1 MTASRGTAR
10 ESQPSSGDVLAGRF
24 RLGARVEQF
33 GATEVF
39 EGIDAS
45 NSSNVLLR
53 SLRLDGFP
61 SGLPIRL
68 AHEAAVLARLNHPH
82 LVPLVF
88 QGREEGRFWLVTR
101 QPEDGVT
108 LKARLQA
115 GPLSTMDAI
124 STCLGVL
131 AGLAELHRHG
141 ILHTGIQPSDII
153 CIKQDA
159 GTTSLLS
166 WPGALE
172 LLLCES
178 SSATALLDVSR
189 YSAPERSQI
198 ICGEVSESSDLYSV
212 GCLLFHSLVGHPPY
226 DGADLNQLLWHQAT
240 QPLRGPRELGVD
252 VPRALDELLQRLLAR
267 EVHARYQTAEAV
279 RHDLEN
285 LLAGLRAGIADPD
298 LTIGAHDHRGSL
310 ARPAFVARQAE
321 VAILDKQIELTRAG
335 APQLTVV
342 EGQSGYGKTR
352 LLSEFAVRCTKAGL
366 WVFEGRA
373 TPDVGQPFQLFEG
386 VAASFLSAAQSQPRL
401 ADHVNARLQG
411 QTADLIAA
419 LPTLAR
425 VLRSE
430 ETEGPPVVAG
440 ESRLLAAMADFLD
453 ALGTSEHPAVV
464 ILDDVQWADDLLYR
478 MMLRWQVLQAQRP
491 GEKRYV
497 QLVVAYR
504 SDEVS
509 ETNPLRRIEPGVR
522 IGVGPLKDS
531 EILRLLESMAGPLP
545 PPAVEVVT
553 RLADGSPFMASAIL
567 HGLVESRALISESQT
582 WKVDLKALD
591 VVRSSRHAAAFLARR
606 LSQLDPV
613 TLAFLE
619 AGALLG
625 SEFSLEMAVT
635 LSELPTTD
643 ALNAANDARQR
654 HLLWW
659 NWNDVCA
666 FVHDKIRETL
676 LERQAPEKKTQLHS
690 RAADHLLKQA
700 VVPHAELAIH
710 LDAAGRSEEA
720 LQHALVA
727 AADAREQH
735 ALELSENLFRIA
747 ERAAVQKAAS
757 IRFQIAEGLGSVQ
770 MLRGRYAEAGE
781 QFNRAADFAEGP
793 ESRAEVS
800 CKRGELSIKRGDMHA
815 ALAQYSEGLRTIGFR
830 VPVWRVTVAAWLSWE
845 ILVQALHTVFH
856 GWFVHRTPRPPDARE
871 RLAMRMLSGYAHACW
886 YCRSLPLAMWAHL
899 RCMNRGETYA
909 PTLEL
914 AQAYS
919 DHAPAMVLLR
929 WIGRGTTYAERSLAI
944 RRDQND
950 LWGQGQSLHYYGVV
964 QYAAGRYDECIEL
977 CGRAVRI
984 LERLGDYW
992 QVHIARYQIA
1002 AARLHL
1008 GDLRGAADESQRNH
1022 ASGMMVG
1029 DEQASGIILDVWA
1042 RATAGRVPAD
1052 LLQRELA
1059 RERHDAQGTAQ
1070 VLLASAVQD
1079 LYLGEALRSVE
1090 TLERARTIVETS
1102 GVRNPYTLPVY
1113 VWLATASRIV
1123 AERDHSLDLSLRR
1136 RHMAIA
1142 ESALRVATRESW
1154 RFRNDLS
1161 RILREKALLAV
1172 MRGRPS
1178 RARRLFNRSLAK
1190 AESHRAPH
1198 ERALTL
1204 SEMARVAA
1212 QQGWSDAEALQQS
1225 ARTEL
1230 ARLSGLDQPRSGT
1243 ADATAQPSVSL
1254 IDRFDTLLKTGRVIV
1269 SSFSKDTICEKL
1281 THAAK
1286 RLLRAEQAQVVW
1298 FNEGS
1303 PDERGDWPETL
1314 EGSGILPPQTDASGE
1329 DESRSALRAPI
1340 QMRGKVVAALNVVHN
1355 HVAGLFG
1362 SDEERIAGFLA
1373 TLAGAAFENA
1383 EGFAKLE
1390 QLNATLERKVADRTA
1405 SLQER
1410 AKQLAQSNQELERT
1424 TAELR
1429 VTQDQLLVSKAIA
1442 ESANVAKGR
1451 FLAAMSHEIRTPM
1464 NGVIGMAELALAT
1477 ELSNRQRTYVSTISQ
1492 SAKALLAMLND
1503 VLDFSKIEAGKLELE
1518 SRPFPLHETIV
1529 ESVRLL
1535 SVSAWQKGLD
1545 ISTRLSPSLPATVV
1559 GDSARLRQVLLNL
1572 IGNAVKFTSCGGIDV
1587 RGEVDADGSIH
1598 LVVRDSGIGIPRDRL
1613 DRIFQAFD
1621 QGEASITRRFGGT
1634 GLGLAISSQIVSL
1647 MGGRIWVESEF
1658 GHGSEFHIAIP
1669 TRLPDA
1675 AESVVDVTSLPLA
1688 GKGLV
1693 FSSKGEVGSAH
1704 SAWLDAWGLTPSTL
1718 NRIDDV
1724 KLALVGWPGLD
1735 VLLFDVSANA
1745 DDEMEVLAQIAKAGL
1760 IDVGRI
1766 VTLLPAGAEEAA
1778 SRAQQAGMTH
1788 VLMKPVSPRDLH
1800 DALASAMSGERK
1812 VESPSEMRPS
1822 PSEVALR
1829 ILVVDDSPIN
1839 QEVAVGLLDL
1849 MGHQAMAAES
1859 GQDALDLLRDREFDV
1874 VFMDVE
1880 MPEMDGFETTRRL
1893 RARERSRRVPVLA
1906 MSAHVMDE
1914 VRQDCLAAGMDG
1926 FVSKPVDPEEI
1937 RDVLAE
1943 IVQWTRSNRGVGFAS
1958 T

>member
-1 MTASRGTAR
+1 VTESREAAK
-10 ESQPSSGDVLAGRF
+10 ESRPPDGVVIAGRF
-24 RLGARVEQF
+24 HCGARLAES
-33 GATEVF
+33 GAVEVF
-39 EGIDAS
+39 EGVDAENGTNVRLKSLKID
-45 NSSNVLLR
+45 
-53 SLRLDGFP
+53 SLP

-68 AHEAAVLARLNHPH
+68 EHEAGVLASIRHPH
-82 LVPLVF
+82 VVPILF
-88 QGREEGRFWLVTR
+88 QGRDRGRFWFVTH
-101 QPEDGVT
+101 QSLDST
-108 LKARLQA
+108 SLSSRLQS
-115 GPLSTMDAI
+115 GPLSTTESVSI
-124 STCLGVL
+124 CLDVVT
-131 AGLAELHRHG
+131 GLAEIHRHG
-141 ILHTGIQPSDII
+141 ILHTGIQPGDVI
-153 CIKQDA
+153 CPAQDTGIA
-159 GTTSLLS
+159 AQLT
-166 WPGALE
+166 WPGALDS
-172 LLLCES
+172 LFCES
-178 SSATALLDVSR
+178 SAAPGLLDVSR
-189 YSAPERSQI
+189 YSAPERSRI
-198 ICGEVSESSDLYSV
+198 ICGDINESSDLYSV
-212 GCLLFHSLVGHPPY
+212 GCLLFHCLVGHPPH
-226 DGADLNQLLWHQAT
+226 DGGDLNQLLWNQAT
-240 QPLRGPRELGVD
+240 QPIRGPRERGID
-252 VPRALDELLQRLLAR
+252 IPRALDELLQRLLAR
-267 EVHARYQTAEAV
+267 EVHTRYQTAEAV
-279 RHDLEN
+279 RRDLEE
-285 LLAGLRAGIADPD
+285 LLASLRAGIADPD
-298 LTIGAHDHRGSL
+298 LTIGAYDHRGSL
-310 ARPAFVARQAE
+310 AHPAFVARQSE
-321 VAILDKQIELTRAG
+321 VAILDKQIEQTRAG
-335 APQLTVV
+335 TPQLTVV

-352 LLSEFAVRCTKAGL
+352 LLSEFAARCTKAGL

-373 TPDVGQPFQLFEG
+373 TQDVGHPFQLFEG
-386 VAASFLSAAQSQPRL
+386 VAASFVAAAQSQPQL
-401 ADHVNARLQG
+401 AENVSARLQG

-419 LPTLAR
+419 LPGLAA

-430 ETEGPPVVAG
+430 ESGSSSEFAG

-453 ALGTSEHPAVV
+453 ALGTREHPAVV

-478 MMLRWQVLQAQRP
+478 LMLRWQVLQSQRQ

-497 QLVVAYR
+497 QLVVSYR

-509 ETNPLRRIEPGVR
+509 ATNPLRRIEPGARVA
-522 IGVGPLKDS
+522 IGPLKDA

-545 PPAVEVVT
+545 QPAVEVVT

-567 HGLVESRALISESQT
+567 HGLVESRALISEAQT
-582 WKVDLKALD
+582 WTVDAKALD

-619 AGALLG
+619 AGSLLG
-625 SEFSLEMAVT
+625 SEFSLEMAIT
-635 LSELPTTD
+635 LSELSPAD
-643 ALNAANDARQR
+643 ALTAANDARQR

-659 NWNDVCA
+659 NWNDGCA

-676 LERQAPEKKTQLHS
+676 LERQPPQKKSQLHS
-690 RAADHLLKQA
+690 RAADHLLKQTSL
-700 VVPHAELAIH
+700 PHAELAIH
-710 LDAAGRSEEA
+710 LDAANRGEEA
-720 LQHALVA
+720 LNHALLA
-727 AADAREQH
+727 ATDARQQH
-735 ALELSENLFRIA
+735 ALELSEQLFRIA
-747 ERAAVQKAAS
+747 DRAAALRPNAM
-757 IRFQIAEGLGSVQ
+757 RFQIAEGLGSVQ
-770 MLRGRYAEAGE
+770 MLRGRYVEAGE
-781 QFNRAADFAEGP
+781 QFNRAAGFAEGP
-793 ESRAEVS
+793 ESRAEVC

-815 ALAQYSEGLRTIGFR
+815 ALAQYSEGLRTVGFR
-830 VPVWRVTVAAWLSWE
+830 VPTWRITVAAWLSWE
-845 ILVQALHTVFH
+845 ILIQALHTAFR

-899 RCMNRGETYA
+899 RCMNLGEVFDA
-909 PTLEL
+909 SLEL

-919 DHAPAMVLLR
+919 DHAPAMVLTR
-929 WIGRGTTYAERSLAI
+929 WISRGTAYAERSLAI
-944 RRDQND
+944 RRDQGD

-1022 ASGMMVG
+1022 ASGMMLG

-1042 RATAGRVPAD
+1042 RATTGRVPPE
-1052 LLQRELA
+1052 LLERELA

-1079 LYLGEALRSVE
+1079 LHLGEVARSVE
-1090 TLERARTIVETS
+1090 TLERARSIVETS

-1113 VWLATASRIV
+1113 VWLATACRIL
-1123 AERDHSLDLSLRR
+1123 AERDHSLDLSIRR
-1136 RHMAIA
+1136 RHLAIA
-1142 ESALRVATRESW
+1142 ESALRVATWESW
-1154 RFRNDLS
+1154 RFRND
-1161 RILREKALLAV
+1161 IPQVLREKAMIAV

-1178 RARRLFNRSLAK
+1178 RARRLFHRSLAK

-1204 SEMARVAA
+1204 SEMARVGS
-1212 QQGWSDAEALQQS
+1212 QLGWSDAEALEQS

-1230 ARLSGLDQPRSGT
+1230 AKLATHDASRPGT
-1243 ADATAQPSVSL
+1243 GETTAQPSVSL

-1269 SSFSKDTICEKL
+1269 SSFSKQTISEKL

-1286 RLLRAEQAQVVW
+1286 RLLRAEQAEVVW
-1298 FNEGS
+1298 FGEGS
-1303 PDERGDWPETL
+1303 SSEKGDWPEVL
-1314 EGSGILPPQTDASGE
+1314 EGSGILPPKTEASAE

-1340 QMRGKVVAALNVVHN
+1340 QMRGKVVAALSVVHN

-1362 SDEERIAGFLA
+1362 SDEERIAGFLS

-1410 AKQLAQSNQELERT
+1410 ALQLAQSNQDLERT
-1424 TAELR
+1424 TTELR

-1545 ISTRLSPSLPATVV
+1545 ISTRLSPTLPATVV

-1572 IGNAVKFTSCGGIDV
+1572 IGNAVKFTSSGGVDI
-1587 RGEVDADGSIH
+1587 RGDVDADGSIH
-1598 LVVRDSGIGIPRDRL
+1598 LVVRDSGIGIPRDRI

-1658 GHGSEFHIAIP
+1658 GHGSEFHVSIP
-1669 TRLPDA
+1669 ARLPDA
-1675 AESVVDVTSLPLA
+1675 GEPPVTISSRPLA
-1688 GKGLV
+1688 GKGLI
-1693 FSSKGEVGSAH
+1693 FSSKDEVGRSHA
-1704 SAWLDAWGLTPSTL
+1704 AWLDTWGFTPATL
-1718 NRIDDV
+1718 DRMDDV
-1724 KLALVGWPGLD
+1724 KLALVGWPDLD

-1745 DDEMEVLAQIAKAGL
+1745 DDEMEGLAQIAKAGL
-1760 IDVGRI
+1760 IDAGRI
-1766 VTLLPAGAEEAA
+1766 VTLLPAGAEHAA

-1788 VLMKPVSPRDLH
+1788 ILMKPVSPRDVH
-1800 DALASAMSGERK
+1800 DALTSAMSGERTVPNP
-1812 VESPSEMRPS
+1812 VEVRPS
-1822 PSEVALR
+1822 RSEVALR

-1839 QEVAVGLLDL
+1839 QEVAVGLLEL
-1849 MGHQAMAAES
+1849 MGHQATPAES
-1859 GQDALDLLRDREFDV
+1859 GQEALDLLRDREFDV

-1880 MPEMDGFETTRRL
+1880 MPDMDGFETTRRL
-1893 RARERSRRVPVLA
+1893 REREGSRRVPVLA

-1926 FVSKPVDPEEI
+1926 FVSKPVDPVEI

-1943 IVQWTRSNRGVGFAS
+1943 IVRQTKSDGVAS